1 MNWPCPEC
9 GGMNEDSI
17 SRCMCGYELDTPV
30 PTYSDQADGTNS
42 LLPGYSDTDVLLQ
55 ITNPAKKK
63 NDVLKKIAILIVS
76 LGIFAGTGL
85 FQFTLKELMIVII
98 VLFIHEAGHLT
109 AMKLFKYSDV
119 KMFFL
124 PLIGAAVAGREP
136 TPYSSRKAMVSIAG
150 PLPGLFIGLCFVLL
164 HAWMKERI
172 YYDIASMFILINAFN
187 LLPLYPLDGGRFFD
201 LILFSRNYSIEVIF
215 KVGTSLLFIML
226 AISLQTWVLIL
237 IPLFIILSLKSSYYV
252 YKATKGL
259 KAELFHAG
267 IETLKLDEQIVGRI
281 RSGLDEKALSGKRNL
296 KNLATLVDAT
306 WQRLFNIPPS
316 PLKTVSLLFLYFVCV
331 CFAGAAIVGIA
342 ASIDRGSVY
351 LIKGEHDRAISELNK
366 VIEINPKDSG
376 AYKNRGAAYLNKGQF
391 DLAISDYT
399 KALEINPKDAEVYN
413 IRGRAYYFKGKYE
426 ESWEDLN
433 KAEDLGYRVPPE
445 FFDDLR
451 NALGRQK

>member
-1 MNWPCPEC
+1 
-9 GGMNEDSI
+9 
-17 SRCMCGYELDTPV
+17 
-30 PTYSDQADGTNS
+30 
-42 LLPGYSDTDVLLQ
+42 
-55 ITNPAKKK
+55 
-63 NDVLKKIAILIVS
+63 
-76 LGIFAGTGL
+76 
-85 FQFTLKELMIVII
+85 
-98 VLFIHEAGHLT
+98 
-109 AMKLFKYSDV
+109 
-119 KMFFL
+119 
-124 PLIGAAVAGREP
+124 
-136 TPYSSRKAMVSIAG
+136 
-150 PLPGLFIGLCFVLL
+150 
-164 HAWMKERI
+164 
-172 YYDIASMFILINAFN
+172 
-187 LLPLYPLDGGRFFD
+187 
-201 LILFSRNYSIEVIF
+201 
-215 KVGTSLLFIML
+215 
-226 AISLQTWVLIL
+226 
-237 IPLFIILSLKSSYYV
+237 
-252 YKATKGL
+252 
-259 KAELFHAG
+259 LFHAG